1 MARSLHFQVFIS
13 NNFVRNEPSIRKS
26 MPTINDAVDRKGGPA
41 DFHEDGATVRRSV
54 TIRRPL
60 SDVKKA
66 WRSEGIQGEPEF
78 SPAPGELGT
87 EVRVMVSRDRQSA
100 LKEIVGAYRDD
111 DPGESLSTKLR
122 QFRARLETGE
132 VATTHGQ
139 PSGREARAD

>member
-1 MARSLHFQVFIS
+1 
-13 NNFVRNEPSIRKS
+13 
-26 MPTINDAVDRKGGPA
+26 MPATSDTTDRKGGPA

-60 SDVKKA
+60 SEVKKA
-66 WRSEGIQGEPEF
+66 WRSAGISGEAEF

-87 EVRVMVSRDRQSA
+87 EVWVVAPREQQSA

-132 VATTHGQ
+132 IATTHGQ
-139 PSGREARAD
+139 PSGREARAN